1 MGNISIKQAFSVA
14 RTEYLRWI
22 TNPRVIIIG
31 VLLLFIKT
39 LAIEPLSERAAKFAG
54 ELVCLEPFV
63 AVGNSGVLL
72 LLMPCVFLVLI
83 SDYPILNGS
92 TLFFVHRTGRINWY
106 TGQVIFLVMAI
117 CTFLGAV
124 LLFSILVSGGTPG
137 IEWSDAVT
145 KYNSRFPEEAVNFDS
160 QLLPSNLYNQIP
172 LLTAVLQTFVLMG
185 AYLLLL
191 SLIMYFFKLLF
202 LNALGLAAA
211 AAAIALG
218 TAAVSLDSAVMW
230 AFPTANTMVWLH
242 YEEIIKQPVY
252 PIWCSFAYFGVITAL
267 FIVLDILALNKTRFS

>member
-22 TNPRVIIIG
+22 TDPRVIIIG
-31 VLLLFIKT
+31 VLLLFIET
-39 LAIEPLSERAAKFAG
+39 LAIEPLSERAAKFGG

-137 IEWSDAVT
+137 ME
-145 KYNSRFPEEAVNFDS
+145 
-160 QLLPSNLYNQIP
+160 
-172 LLTAVLQTFVLMG
+172 
-185 AYLLLL
+185 
-191 SLIMYFFKLLF
+191 
-202 LNALGLAAA
+202 
-211 AAAIALG
+211 
-218 TAAVSLDSAVMW
+218 
-230 AFPTANTMVWLH
+230 
-242 YEEIIKQPVY
+242 
-252 PIWCSFAYFGVITAL
+252 
-267 FIVLDILALNKTRFS
+267 